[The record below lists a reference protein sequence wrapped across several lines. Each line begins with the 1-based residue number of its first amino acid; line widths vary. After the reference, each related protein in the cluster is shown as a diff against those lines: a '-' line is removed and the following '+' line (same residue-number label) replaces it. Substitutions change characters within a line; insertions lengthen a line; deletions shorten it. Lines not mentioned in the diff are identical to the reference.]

1 LSAQGINRPA
11 VERRPHQRELTVRV
25 FDLVLC
31 AALLPAALLI
41 GAITALLIYV
51 DSPGS
56 VFYRSTRVGRY
67 GRTFEMLKFRKMR
80 REAGSQPITL
90 EEDERFTPIGRFLA
104 ATRLDELPQVW
115 NVLRGEMRLVGPRPE
130 LECFVAEFAEE
141 YAQILSV
148 VPGIT
153 GPSQIR
159 FVDERHL
166 LTGEDPET
174 TYRTHVLPLKIK
186 LDLEYARS
194 HPLIGDLGIIL
205 STVVLPVRLLLAR
218 LRSGRM
224 RLALWI
230 PAAAAAVALA
240 LVFLLTSSHL
250 S

>member
-1 LSAQGINRPA
+1 LVTLAATSDLTSPARGATRAQRC
-11 VERRPHQRELTVRV
+11 
-25 FDLVLC
+25 FDLLI
-31 AALLPAALLI
+31 AILALPVIAIIGGLI
-41 GAITALLIYV
+41 AVAIYV
-51 DSPGS
+51 DSPGP
-56 VFYRSTRVGRY
+56 VIYRSRRVGRQ
-67 GRTFEMLKFRKMR
+67 GRPFDMLKFRKMR

-141 YAQILSV
+141 YAQILTV

-153 GPSQIR
+153 GPSQVR
-159 FVDERHL
+159 FVDERQL

-174 TYRTHVLPLKIK
+174 TYRTHVLPLKIE
-186 LDLEYARS
+186 LDLQYARS
-194 HPLIGDLGIIL
+194 HSLIGDLRIIL
-205 STVVLPVRLLLAR
+205 ATLVLPVRLLVAR
-218 LRSGRM
+218 LRSGGM

>member
-1 LSAQGINRPA
+1 LVTLAATS
-11 VERRPHQRELTVRV
+11 ELTAQARGATRAQRC
-25 FDLVLC
+25 FDLMIGIL
-31 AALLPAALLI
+31 ALPVIAVI
-41 GAITALLIYV
+41 GALIAIAIYV
-51 DSPGS
+51 DSPGP
-56 VFYRSTRVGRY
+56 VIYRSRRVGKQ
-67 GRTFEMLKFRKMR
+67 GRPFDMLKFRKMR

-141 YAQILSV
+141 YAQILTV

-186 LDLEYARS
+186 LDLQYARS
-194 HPLIGDLGIIL
+194 HSLIGDLGIIL

-218 LRSGRM
+218 LRSPGM

-230 PAAAAAVALA
+230 PAAAAALALA